1 MSYFPHYINVID
13 TVEVNGCYL
22 EEQRHHHERRKTL
35 KAHFYRYERRFCKH
49 RRHPVQLDI
58 QV

>member
-1 MSYFPHYINVID
+1 MNKYPQYSNVIE

-22 EEQRHHHERRKTL
+22 EEHRCFSERRKTL
-35 KAHFYRYERRFCKH
+35 KLHFNCYERRLRKH
-49 RRHPVQLDI
+49 RRHPFQLDI

>member
-1 MSYFPHYINVID
+1 MNQSPQYINVID

-22 EEQRHHHERRKTL
+22 EEHRCHSERRRSL
-35 KAHFYRYERRFCKH
+35 KLHFNFYESRSGKH
-49 RRHPVQLDI
+49 RRHLLQIDI